1 MINGLA
7 LGSEATL
14 TGKENDAVNSN
25 ESRASSVTWCII
37 YEETP
42 NSIDYTDVKAR
53 SRERYIKRLGR
64 AKCAGT
70 REDFVPLRRR

>member
-1 MINGLA
+1 M
-7 LGSEATL
+7 
-14 TGKENDAVNSN
+14 NSN

-53 SRERYIKRLGR
+53 SRERYIKRLRR

-70 REDFVPLRRR
+70 REDFVPFTETLINEFGFFSAVYRFSNG